1 MLARLEPAAA
11 ALVDWAIDEAL
22 PLWAT
27 AGFDAEHGRFEE
39 RLTLAGGRLPDV
51 PLRLMSQA
59 RQIHAYALA
68 ARRGWHA
75 DAIALVERA
84 FASMV
89 RDYHGRDD
97 REGWIFSI
105 RRDGT
110 VADTRRDLYTHAF
123 VLLAIAS
130 YVEATGRREA
140 LALADE
146 TLAFIERHMAAPE
159 GGGFVEELPP
169 NGGVRRQNPHM
180 HLFEGLLALW
190 ECSRQERH
198 LARTTQLFDLFA
210 TRFFRDPG
218 VVGEYFT
225 ADLRPADGL
234 VGRIVEPGHHHEWV
248 WLLRRFEEASGRSV
262 QAYVDALYG
271 HADRYGFDEA
281 GMIVGELLIDGTPRA
296 GVRRIWPVAEAI
308 KANLVEARLGRTQG
322 EGRAAALAVLLRD
335 RFLTLDPPGGWLD
348 RLDHNGCC
356 VSEYMPASTLYH
368 LLGAIDELSR
378 VVMPPQRSWGGGP

>member
-11 ALVDWAIDEAL
+11 ALVDWAIDAAL

-75 DAIALVERA
+75 DAAALVERA
-84 FASMV
+84 YASMV
-89 RDYHGRDD
+89 RDYRGRDD

-110 VADTRRDLYTHAF
+110 VADARRDLYTHAF

-146 TLAFIERHMAAPE
+146 TIEFIKRHMAAPV
-159 GGGFVEELPP
+159 GGGFVEELPA
-169 NGGVRRQNPHM
+169 NGGARRQNPHM
-180 HLFEGLLALW
+180 HLFEGLLSLW

-198 LARTTQLFDLFA
+198 LARTTELFD
-210 TRFFRDPG
+210 
-218 VVGEYFT
+218 
-225 ADLRPADGL
+225 
-234 VGRIVEPGHHHEWV
+234 
-248 WLLRRFEEASGRSV
+248 
-262 QAYVDALYG
+262 
-271 HADRYGFDEA
+271 
-281 GMIVGELLIDGTPRA
+281 
-296 GVRRIWPVAEAI
+296 
-308 KANLVEARLGRTQG
+308 
-322 EGRAAALAVLLRD
+322 
-335 RFLTLDPPGGWLD
+335 
-348 RLDHNGCC
+348 
-356 VSEYMPASTLYH
+356 
-368 LLGAIDELSR
+368 
-378 VVMPPQRSWGGGP
+378 

>member
-1 MLARLEPAAA
+1 MLARLQPAAA
-11 ALVDWAIDEAL
+11 ALVDWAIDAAL

-51 PLRLMSQA
+51 SLRLMSQA

-75 DAIALVERA
+75 DALALVERA

-89 RDYHGRDD
+89 RDYRGRDD
-97 REGWIFSI
+97 RAGWIFSI
-105 RRDGT
+105 RRDGAI
-110 VADTRRDLYTHAF
+110 ADERRDLYTHAF

-130 YVEATGRREA
+130 YVEATGDREV

-146 TLAFIERHMAAPE
+146 TLAFIERHMTAPE

-169 NGGVRRQNPHM
+169 NGGMRRQNPHM

-190 ECSRQERH
+190 ECSRQEPY
-198 LARTTQLFDLFA
+198 LARTTELFDLFA

-218 VVGEYFT
+218 VVGEYFA

-248 WLLRRFEEASGRSV
+248 WLLRRFEQASGRSV

-271 HADRYGFDEA
+271 HADRNGFDEA
-281 GMIVGELLIDGTPRA
+281 GMIVGELLDDGTSRA
-296 GVRRIWPVAEAI
+296 GVRRIWPVTEAI
-308 KANLVEARLGRTQG
+308 KANLVEARHGRTQG
-322 EGRAAALAVLLRD
+322 EGRAAALAELLRD
-335 RFLTLDPPGGWLD
+335 RFLTLDPAGGWLD
-348 RLDHNGCC
+348 RLDHDGCC

-378 VVMPPQRSWGGGP
+378 FVGRPL

>member
-1 MLARLEPAAA
+1 MLARLEPATA
-11 ALVDWAIDEAL
+11 ALVDWAIDAAL

-68 ARRGWHA
+68 ARRGWYA
-75 DAIALVERA
+75 DATALVERT
-84 FASMV
+84 
-89 RDYHGRDD
+89 Y
-97 REGWIFSI
+97 GWVFSI

-110 VADTRRDLYTHAF
+110 VVDARRDLYTHAF

-130 YVEATGRREA
+130 YVEVTGHREA
-140 LALADE
+140 LALADA
-146 TLAFIERHMAAPE
+146 TLAFIDRHMTALA

-198 LARTTQLFDLFA
+198 LVRTTELFDLFA
-210 TRFFRDPG
+210 TRFFRNPG

-248 WLLRRFEEASGRSV
+248 WLLRRFEQASGRSV
-262 QAYVDALYG
+262 QGYVDALYG
-271 HADRYGFDEA
+271 HVDRYGFDEA

-296 GVRRIWPVAEAI
+296 GERRIWPVTEAI

-348 RLDHNGCC
+348 RLDQSGRC

-378 VVMPPQRSWGGGP
+378 FANRQSN